1 MEQPNLSLIKEIAG
15 NDKDFQNSIFS
26 ILKKEFPLE
35 RDLYIENFGAKDYA
49 KASDDV
55 HKLKHKISLLGLAQG
70 FEIATKYEKE
80 LRDNNTDLHVSF
92 VQVLDKMDAYLNK

>member
-1 MEQPNLSLIKEIAG
+1 MEQPNLSYINTLSGGDKAFEAKLISIIKE
-15 NDKDFQNSIFS
+15 
-26 ILKKEFPLE
+26 EYPLE
-35 RDLYIENFGAKDYA
+35 KDVYVKNIESNKFKEAA
-49 KASDDV
+49 ENV

-92 VQVLDKMDAYLNK
+92 VQVLDKIDAYLNK